1 MKYYILIF
9 LRKLFLIR
17 RNPFYIFSNLSELY
31 KFLRITWIEGNSQD
45 SVGQTDYLKKVALD
59 KSNILEIGFN
69 AGHSA
74 ETFLSS
80 NNHSKVTSID
90 EASHDYIDYGYYYLS
105 RKFKKRLRLHK
116 IDSAKIASEIDTKET
131 FDLIFIDGF
140 HSYEYAKND
149 MLNCKNL
156 SDDGTLM
163 ILDDFGDQELSRAWG
178 ELIKSGVIE
187 QVEIVRYSDNSSK
200 AMGVARYL

>member
-1 MKYYILIF
+1 MKNYILIS

-80 NNHSKVTSID
+80 NNYSKVTSID

-105 RKFKKRLRLHK
+105 RKFKNRLRLHK
-116 IDSAKIASEIDTKET
+116 IDSAEIASVIDTKET

-156 SDDGTLM
+156 SDNSTLM
-163 ILDDFGDQELSRAWG
+163 ILDDFDDPNLLRAWS
-178 ELIKSGVIE
+178 ELIKSGIIE
-187 QVEIVRYSDNSSK
+187 QVEIVRYSNDSSK